1 MKITEVDFD
10 ALVDRAMRDPHVAQ
24 MGPVVRKELLH
35 YDILFS
41 LHRSGMLDD
50 LVFQGGTSLRL
61 CYGSRRYSEDL
72 DFVGG
77 REFSSAALKDM
88 KSCLEDYLGARYG
101 LEVMVKEPPVLRE
114 EPDYAALKVDKWQIS
129 IVTSPG
135 RRDLPRQRI
144 KIEVANIPAYT
155 REVLPLKKNHPYL
168 PDGYD
173 DILIT
178 VESLNEIMADK
189 LVSLAAAGH
198 VRHRDIW
205 DLSWLQQQGAGIRP
219 DLVESKID
227 DYGVTGY
234 PALIDNIIDQC
245 PSIIAGDSFKNQ
257 MRRFL
262 PTDIHEQSLG
272 SDRHREAL
280 TRAIAGLY
288 TELKQRLL
296 DNTDDNDSKGSP
308 FVMPGLTRHPVE

>member
-1 MKITEVDFD
+1 MKMTKVDFE

-24 MGPVVRKELLH
+24 MGPVIHKELLH
-35 YDILFS
+35 YDILFC
-41 LHRSGMLDD
+41 LNRSGLLDN

-77 REFSSAALKDM
+77 REFSSAALRDM
-88 KSCLEDYLGARYG
+88 KTSLENYLVARYG
-101 LEVMVKEPPVLRE
+101 LEVTVKEPSVLKQ
-114 EPDYAALKVDKWQIS
+114 EPDNSVLNVDKWQIS

-135 RRDLPRQRI
+135 RPDLPRQRI

-155 REVLPLKKNHPYL
+155 REVLPLRKTHPFL

-173 DILIT
+173 DILIA
-178 VESLNEIMADK
+178 VESLDEIMADK
-189 LVSLAAAGH
+189 LVSLAASEH

-205 DLSWLQQQGAGIRP
+205 DLAWLQQQGAVIQP

-227 DYGVTGY
+227 DYSVSRF
-234 PALIDNIIDQC
+234 PDLVDNIIEKC
-245 PSIIAGDSFKNQ
+245 PSIIDGGSFQNQ

-262 PTDIHEQSLG
+262 PVDIYERTLDR
-272 SDRHREAL
+272 DRHREAL
-280 TRAIAGLY
+280 ASSITGLY

-296 DNTDDNDSKGSP
+296 DDTDDNDGGGSP
-308 FVMPGLTRHPVE
+308 AGMAPM